1 MHFSDLKLKK
11 VILLIS
17 KIRAYEEDFITP
29 LMPESAKHKLPT
41 LTSMLNLYPL
51 YNQFKKNNYEI
62 IPEIYS

>member
-41 LTSMLNLYPL
+41 LTDAYLYPL